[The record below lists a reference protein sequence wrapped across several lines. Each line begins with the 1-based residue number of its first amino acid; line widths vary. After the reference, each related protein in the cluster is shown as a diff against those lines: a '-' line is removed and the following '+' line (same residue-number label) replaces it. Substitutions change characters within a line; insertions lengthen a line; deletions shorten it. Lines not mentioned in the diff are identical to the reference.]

1 MAVANGAWGRVV
13 LPGASE
19 ALDGLRR
26 RGPAYWT
33 SHGLAL
39 PNGPTTAPP
48 PGQNRGARGRLRVK
62 EGKITGLRGAGRAY
76 VRRC

>member
-1 MAVANGAWGRVV
+1 MRDVGRVMSITGLATPSMAVATGAWGRVV

-39 PNGPTTAPP
+39 PNGPTTAFPRP
-48 PGQNRGARGRLRVK
+48 YWGV
-62 EGKITGLRGAGRAY
+62 EGK
-76 VRRC
+76 